1 MHVHAKTYIYHS
13 SISHNSQKWKQLK
26 FPTDNWVNKLWY
38 IHAMGYYSAT
48 KREESTDTHPTTW
61 IKRENTLC

>member
-1 MHVHAKTYIYHS
+1 MQRVTSVTAASVIIVKW
-13 SISHNSQKWKQLK
+13 WKQPK
-26 FPTDNWVNKLWY
+26 FPADNWVNKLWY

-48 KREESTDTHPTTW
+48 KREKSTDTHATTW

>member
-1 MHVHAKTYIYHS
+1 MQRLT
-13 SISHNSQKWKQLK
+13 SITAASVIIVKQWKQPK